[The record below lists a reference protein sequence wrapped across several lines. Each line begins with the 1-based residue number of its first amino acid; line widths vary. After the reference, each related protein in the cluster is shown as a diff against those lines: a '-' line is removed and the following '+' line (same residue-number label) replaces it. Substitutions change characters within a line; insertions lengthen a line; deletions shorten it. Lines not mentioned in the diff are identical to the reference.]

1 MGIIFGRTMETNF
14 EKQRE
19 FMLEMNQVTIERN
32 IQMQNQV
39 NGSHF
44 FMYLYS
50 EIGFSLI
57 VLSAF
62 RSEFAKV
69 KMS

>member
-1 MGIIFGRTMETNF
+1 MGIIFGRTMETSF

-39 NGSHF
+39 N
-44 FMYLYS
+44 
-50 EIGFSLI
+50 I
-57 VLSAF
+57 
-62 RSEFAKV
+62 
-69 KMS
+69 